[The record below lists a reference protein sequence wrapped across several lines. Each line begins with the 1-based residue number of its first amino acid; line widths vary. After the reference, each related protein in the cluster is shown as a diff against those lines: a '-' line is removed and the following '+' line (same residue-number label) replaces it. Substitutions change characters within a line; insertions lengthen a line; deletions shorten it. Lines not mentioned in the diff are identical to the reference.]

1 METRIEKCKLQDARW
16 KNSKEKEV
24 IRMKRLIGLGLAI
37 LLVCGLSAV
46 SFAATT
52 RDVTI
57 NVTPLVEE
65 AFTIVPAVIN
75 LGSVDVGVDVST
87 GNVTPLV
94 ITTTGT
100 VTLGYDKKVT
110 GITGWTVGELGMN
123 VCMLKAAA
131 QNDAPTTDQW
141 GTVTDLEFDTIV
153 VGYNVLT
160 STTPAAQLILDEGAS
175 TNLWFMLDMP
185 TSVSGAGTG
194 VQTIDVTIKGTAQ

>member
-1 METRIEKCKLQDARW
+1 
-16 KNSKEKEV
+16 
-24 IRMKRLIGLGLAI
+24 MKRLIGLGLAI